1 MGVIQAGVSGG
12 LDQSSEEGMQS
23 RGRRVQAEFWK
34 VNHSTLGVMGVA
46 VRELSLGH
54 TGF

>member
-1 MGVIQAGVSGG
+1 MGVVQAEVSGG

-23 RGRRVQAEFWK
+23 GVQRAQGEFWR
-34 VNHSTLGVMGVA
+34 VNHSTLGVMGVE

>member
-23 RGRRVQAEFWK
+23 GGQRVQGEFWR
-34 VNHSTLGVMGVA
+34 VNTSTLGVMGVE

-54 TGF
+54 MGF